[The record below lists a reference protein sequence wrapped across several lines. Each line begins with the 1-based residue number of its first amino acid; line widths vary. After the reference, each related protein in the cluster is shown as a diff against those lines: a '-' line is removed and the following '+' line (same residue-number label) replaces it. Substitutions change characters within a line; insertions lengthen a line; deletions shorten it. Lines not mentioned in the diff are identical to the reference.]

1 MWIMTSRPLEEN
13 DLFFITM
20 SYSNILDEE
29 DPDNIVSF
37 DSMDDAVLF
46 DVDEFLKDFDWEDY
60 RANYKTKEEKE
71 LERGLKQELERGENI
86 QWLLL
91 VDKNLMM
98 RIEL

>member
-46 DVDEFLKDFDWEDY
+46 DVDEFLKDFDWKAYKDI
-60 RANYKTKEEKE
+60 YKTIEEK
-71 LERGLKQELERGENI
+71 LIERQEN
-86 QWLLL
+86 
-91 VDKNLMM
+91 N
-98 RIEL
+98 

>member
-46 DVDEFLKDFDWEDY
+46 NVDEFLKDFDWKAYKDI
-60 RANYKTKEEKE
+60 YKTIEEK
-71 LERGLKQELERGENI
+71 LIERQEN
-86 QWLLL
+86 
-91 VDKNLMM
+91 N
-98 RIEL
+98 

>member
-1 MWIMTSRPLEEN
+1 MWAMTSEPIKEDGVVVR
-13 DLFFITM
+13 IM
-20 SYSNILDEE
+20 SYSSTLNREE
-29 DPDNIVSF
+29 PDNIISF
-37 DSMDDAVLF
+37 NSMEDAIEF
-46 DVDEFLKDFDWEDY
+46 DIDEFLKDFDWKTYKD
-60 RANYKTKEEKE
+60 NYKTKEEKE